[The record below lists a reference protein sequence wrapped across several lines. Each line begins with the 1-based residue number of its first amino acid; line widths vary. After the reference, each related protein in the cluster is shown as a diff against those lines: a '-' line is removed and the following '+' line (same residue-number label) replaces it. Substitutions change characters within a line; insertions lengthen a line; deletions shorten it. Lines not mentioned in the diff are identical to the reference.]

1 MMKIAI
7 VGTGYVGLVTGTCLA
22 EVGFDVTCVDIDE
35 RKIET
40 LRTGKATIYEPGI
53 DDLLERNI
61 SKGRLHFTTSL
72 AEVLDD
78 VTVIFSAVGTP
89 PDEDGSAD
97 LQYVLNVARE
107 VGRNMHEYKL
117 VVTKSTVPV
126 GPSSCPTFPS
136 ASATPMWTGI

>member
-7 VGTGYVGLVTGTCLA
+7 VGTGYVGLVAGTCLA

-89 PDEDGSAD
+89 PDGC
-97 LQYVLNVARE
+97 V
-107 VGRNMHEYKL
+107 
-117 VVTKSTVPV
+117 
-126 GPSSCPTFPS
+126 
-136 ASATPMWTGI
+136 